1 MLTIEAGL
9 RRTEERKDSQ
19 ATEINFFTGDEDFG
33 DEQNRRFD
41 NWSPMAKLRYQFT
54 DDIMGYLAFS
64 KGWKS
69 GGFNSTRA
77 IVTDAISAQQTPEE
91 ARLDEFDPETADTWE
106 IGLKSTWLDN
116 RLIVNVTGFYNT
128 YRDIQLAITQADAR
142 GLASTG
148 IKNAA
153 KAKIFG
159 AELEVT
165 ALPMDGLTLTM
176 GLGHTNAEYDNFSVA
191 RASPITT
198 ACENLLNSGIFGI
211 RRPGVAPI
219 PLDEGFVSSPPLP
232 FKIPIGFVPFLA
244 GLGLPVTAPPDFRV
258 VQAGETLAGECDAF
272 ALAATFGAITSRT
285 FSNVNFDDKHLKF
298 TPAYTFNASAAYVFD
313 LIDVGSRAL
322 RADWYARSKTYFD
335 VANSPGL
342 TQNKY
347 GLLDAR
353 ASVELADGKTTVALW
368 IKNWLN
374 RTYVDGTVNLNSSA
388 GFDQIWWGWPRRYGI
403 EVTRRF

>member
-1 MLTIEAGL
+1 MPAY
-9 RRTEERKDSQ
+9 EEPRHFMRSFERI
-19 ATEINFFTGDEDFG
+19 T
-33 DEQNRRFD
+33 FD
-41 NWSPMAKLRYQFT
+41 TMR
-54 DDIMGYLAFS
+54 
-64 KGWKS
+64 
-69 GGFNSTRA
+69 
-77 IVTDAISAQQTPEE
+77 
-91 ARLDEFDPETADTWE
+91 PETTDTWE

-258 VQAGETLAGECDAF
+258 VQLGETLAGECDAF

-298 TPAYTFNASAAYVFD
+298 TPAYTFNASATYEFD
-313 LIDVGSRAL
+313 LLDIGSLAL
-322 RADWYARSKTYFD
+322 RADWYLRSKTYFD
-335 VANSPGL
+335 VANDSGL

-353 ASVELADGKTTVALW
+353 ATLDLADGQTSISLW
-368 IKNWLN
+368 IKNWLD
-374 RTYVDGTVNLNSSA
+374 RTYVDGTSNLRTSA